1 MRKLY
6 LPISLFGL
14 LFLVASCDF
23 EPKDVNFFV
32 LEDHEGWSNSR
43 NLKANDINNTHISFG
58 KGNKTMECSTKNLYC
73 KDKDSLQYYTIER
86 KVDSWYP
93 IYTHRNDGRT
103 DTLYVWDHEK
113 WGSRVIDVG
122 HISRWAKLKNWLVLE
137 TKLPGEILEHTH
149 LNREEHLGRNIYDLQ
164 MCHYT
169 YKGQKMVFDS
179 NRVYYWIASRR
190 STHLYG
196 PFSEK
201 ELKKKLAEL
210 QIQLPVTLNGC
221 YDRYIHGD
229 NPDADV
235 FQTEPKEFYFPHHR
249 SREDKIIK

>member
-23 EPKDVNFFV
+23 EPKDVSFFV
-32 LEDHEGWSNSR
+32 LEDHEGGTNSR
-43 NLKANDINNTHISFG
+43 NLKANDIHNSHISLG
-58 KGNKTMECSTKNLYC
+58 KGNKIVICSTKNLYC

-103 DTLYVWDHEK
+103 DTLFVWY
-113 WGSRVIDVG
+113 GRTSSFVDVG
-122 HISRWAKLKNWLVLE
+122 HVSRWAKLENWLVLE
-137 TKLPGEILEHTH
+137 TKLPGEILGHTH
-149 LNREEHLGRNIYDLQ
+149 LSREMYQEWDTYDLL
-164 MCHYT
+164 MSCYT
-169 YKGQKMVFDS
+169 YIGQKMVFDS
-179 NRVYYWIASRR
+179 NRVYYWIVSRR

-221 YDRYIHGD
+221 YDRYIFG
-229 NPDADV
+229 NNIGIKK
-235 FQTEPKEFYFPHHR
+235 PKEFYFPHHR